1 MIDYSNLQ
9 KEDAY
14 TVSREIKNMLIFL
27 NVWHHLK
34 NVVPGVSV
42 GPGVYFIHS
51 AALYIQHIFS
61 GGFRGGA
68 VAPFPLLATSRNME
82 ESM

>member
-1 MIDYSNLQ
+1 
-9 KEDAY
+9 
-14 TVSREIKNMLIFL
+14 MLIFL

-61 GGFRGGA
+61 GGFRGG
-68 VAPFPLLATSRNME
+68 L
-82 ESM
+82 